1 MTMPGMTPFER
12 LRAIQ
17 PTLRRFQTAMDQ
29 WKATLPDQPTEK
41 ENPDLPTEKEEDA

>member
-17 PTLRRFQTAMDQ
+17 PALRRLQAAMEE

-41 ENPDLPTEKEEDA
+41 KNPDPPADKENEA